1 MLQRVVMAVAAAPT
15 GKGRMDTGLTS
26 LVARN
31 RKGPLVLVVDDE
43 VGIVDMI
50 QLGLKYEG
58 YRSAAAFSGPEALEV
73 AQRLQP
79 DVVVLDVMLPGLD
92 GRQVCRKLR
101 AVSDVPVLMLTA
113 RDAVPDRVLGL
124 DAGADD
130 YLVKPFA
137 FEELMARLRA
147 LLRRRQ
153 PPPGSVLTAAG
164 VSLDARTREVVRD
177 GRELRRFAAD
187 ASHELRTP
195 LTALRGYV
203 EVLLRGAKDD
213 PEDMGHA
220 LAAMQREALRME
232 QLTCD
237 LLDLTRLDARLAGER
252 LPLRLDGLVDQ
263 LLVEMP
269 APVVPVCWGRRETV
283 TVAGNAPSLRRA
295 VSNLL
300 ENARRYSPAGSPLE
314 IAVWLEGNHAVL
326 TLRDMGVAIAPEDLP
341 HIFERFYRGDSA
353 RSRVTGGS
361 GLGLSIVQAIV
372 AAHGGEVTAVSR
384 PGNGSIFTIRLPAL

>member
-1 MLQRVVMAVAAAPT
+1 
-15 GKGRMDTGLTS
+15 MDTGLTS

-220 LAAMQREALRME
+220 
-232 QLTCD
+232 
-237 LLDLTRLDARLAGER
+237 
-252 LPLRLDGLVDQ
+252 
-263 LLVEMP
+263 
-269 APVVPVCWGRRETV
+269 
-283 TVAGNAPSLRRA
+283 
-295 VSNLL
+295 
-300 ENARRYSPAGSPLE
+300 
-314 IAVWLEGNHAVL
+314 
-326 TLRDMGVAIAPEDLP
+326 
-341 HIFERFYRGDSA
+341 
-353 RSRVTGGS
+353 
-361 GLGLSIVQAIV
+361 
-372 AAHGGEVTAVSR
+372 
-384 PGNGSIFTIRLPAL
+384 

>member
-153 PPPGSVLTAAG
+153 PPPGSVLTAGG
-164 VSLDARTREVVRD
+164 VSLDARTREVLRD
-177 GRELRRFAAD
+177 GRELRLTPTEFELLATFLRHPRTVLSKEQLLAHVWGYDFGGDDNVVEVYVRYLRTKLGDPRLIQTVRGVGYAFRPTAD
-187 ASHELRTP
+187 A
-195 LTALRGYV
+195 
-203 EVLLRGAKDD
+203 
-213 PEDMGHA
+213 
-220 LAAMQREALRME
+220 
-232 QLTCD
+232 
-237 LLDLTRLDARLAGER
+237 
-252 LPLRLDGLVDQ
+252 
-263 LLVEMP
+263 
-269 APVVPVCWGRRETV
+269 AP
-283 TVAGNAPSLRRA
+283 
-295 VSNLL
+295 
-300 ENARRYSPAGSPLE
+300 
-314 IAVWLEGNHAVL
+314 
-326 TLRDMGVAIAPEDLP
+326 
-341 HIFERFYRGDSA
+341 
-353 RSRVTGGS
+353 
-361 GLGLSIVQAIV
+361 
-372 AAHGGEVTAVSR
+372 
-384 PGNGSIFTIRLPAL
+384 